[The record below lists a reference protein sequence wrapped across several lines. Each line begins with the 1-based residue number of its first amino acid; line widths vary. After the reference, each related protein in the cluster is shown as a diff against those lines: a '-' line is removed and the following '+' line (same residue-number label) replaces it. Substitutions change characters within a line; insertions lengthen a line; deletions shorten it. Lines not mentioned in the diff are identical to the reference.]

1 MMKSIDCR
9 ALVIL
14 QNSISSQIQPIW
26 NSLLHSFRN
35 GYDKVVVFW
44 VLLFNFLSTTMR
56 LKGLTSAIYTFRLV
70 LALEL
75 HPHQA
80 YPHQALILP
89 VLLSGSE
96 AYPST
101 INIICFGI
109 VMHLYYCFRQLNQ
122 NKLSEDSRLTA
133 APPTFSDSLICWLYR
148 VPPDACRCILSGFPV
163 PLAGLIVGKL
173 PPLPKLPLTPDPQ
186 DKRNNV
192 DTSNS
197 GIE

>member
-1 MMKSIDCR
+1 MHFWYSFKILKRYYLRSMCYTSFYFIS
-9 ALVIL
+9 LVTGKKFHWYCKKTWYLKNDEKHCL
-14 QNSISSQIQPIW
+14 QSTCNLIEWYLFQIQPIW

-101 INIICFGI
+101 INIICYGI
-109 VMHLYYCFRQLNQ
+109 EMHLHYCFQSAI
-122 NKLSEDSRLTA
+122 KSE
-133 APPTFSDSLICWLYR
+133 
-148 VPPDACRCILSGFPV
+148 
-163 PLAGLIVGKL
+163 
-173 PPLPKLPLTPDPQ
+173 
-186 DKRNNV
+186 
-192 DTSNS
+192 
-197 GIE
+197 